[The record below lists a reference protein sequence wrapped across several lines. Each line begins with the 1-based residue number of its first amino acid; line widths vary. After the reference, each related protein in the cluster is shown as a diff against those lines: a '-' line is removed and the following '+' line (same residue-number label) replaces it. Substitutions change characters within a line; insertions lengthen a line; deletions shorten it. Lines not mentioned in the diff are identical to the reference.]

1 MNFQTTINNAT
12 PISGGAV
19 VIVSV
24 SHGKEVNVSPEDFRA
39 ALQNQAGH
47 KMTALAGSFQV
58 IERSPFRTIVRGAMV
73 PTKEVIP
80 YNKDNMVGFKS
91 LSASIYEDA
100 SEAIWTLNK
109 GDNGDYLVKANNVDD
124 IADIAQL
131 MASLSSSPIPGS
143 DNAYFSAV
151 ASATQEIKT
160 AKGGD
165 YVTYMHQGTL
175 SAGLVIASLSSDT
188 EGDSLMVLNGKEER
202 VDVIDPEQVTS
213 IQDNIESVSCSGL
226 TLHVPEHLASQSST
240 ASETI
245 EKLVSYYQ
253 KVYGHNATFFSKLEQ
268 QIRGHAW
275 A

>member
-1 MNFQTTINNAT
+1 MTFQTTINNAM
-12 PISGGAV
+12 PISGGAM

-24 SHGKEVNVSPEDFRA
+24 SHGKDAKVSPENFRA
-39 ALQNQAGH
+39 ALQNIAGH

-58 IERSPFRTIVRGAMV
+58 IEHSSYRTIVRGAMV
-73 PTKEVIP
+73 PAKEIIP
-80 YNKDNMVGFKS
+80 YNKDNMAGFKS

-100 SEAIWTLNK
+100 SESIWTLK
-109 GDNGDYLVKANNVDD
+109 QGDNGDYLVKANNVDD

-131 MASLSSSPIPGS
+131 MSSLSSSPIPGS
-143 DNAYFSAV
+143 DNVYFSAV
-151 ASATQEIKT
+151 ASASQEIKT

-165 YVTYMHQGTL
+165 FVTYMHQGNL
-175 SAGLVIASLSSDT
+175 CAGLAVASLSTDDGDT
-188 EGDSLMVLNGKEER
+188 LMVLNGKEER
-202 VDVIDPEQVTS
+202 ADLIDPEQVTS
-213 IQDNIESVSCSGL
+213 IQDNVESVSCAGL
-226 TLHVPEHLASQSST
+226 TLNIPEHLASQSAS

-253 KVYGHNATFFSKLEQ
+253 KVYGHNTTFFGKLEQ